1 MTENNAKQLI
11 EKYIKPIYGFCL
23 KRCKTPEDAE
33 DLAQEIAL
41 KAYRTLI
48 HRDDV
53 DDPDRFIWTIAHNA
67 LSNYY
72 RDFSRSSFGMV
83 NIDELLETLS
93 SSEDHPVESLIEA
106 ETVAKLKSEIAY
118 LSKLQRKIVIGYY
131 LRERGLRIYHAV

>member
-67 LSNYY
+67 ILM
-72 RDFSRSSFGMV
+72 SF
-83 NIDELLETLS
+83 
-93 SSEDHPVESLIEA
+93 
-106 ETVAKLKSEIAY
+106 
-118 LSKLQRKIVIGYY
+118 RKRCRAQKTIPWNP
-131 LRERGLRIYHAV
+131 L